1 MNKKLLTL
9 AIGAALTSAPM
20 FANAA
25 VTVYGAAH
33 LSVDMLDNGAATDST
48 LNTLS
53 SNSSFIGFKA
63 EEDLGGGMKALAGA
77 EWQVA
82 MDNQAIGIFNRNVF
96 VGLGGGFGTV
106 RLGQYDD
113 VMKQV
118 GRSVDLF
125 MSEQIGESRALTRQ
139 NGHYIG
145 TNVATLAAAVA
156 LVDQDARLNNS
167 INYETPDMAGFK
179 VTVNYG
185 MANTNAASTAADVVA
200 YALGAQY
207 AAGPM
212 YFGLAYKS
220 SEVDVGTTKQTVDSY
235 RLSASFKMLNDAL
248 RFVGFYQS
256 VSYPVNYFGV
266 TTDQATYGVGAS
278 YKIGNGTIKGQYYVV
293 DSFSA
298 DTSGT
303 SGANLMAIGY
313 DHSLSKTTTVYVTY
327 AKVTNDL
334 NSAYSVIGAGHGN
347 PNDAT
352 TGMPANN
359 TTAGM
364 ALGGNDPSAI
374 SIGMKVS
381 F

>member
-33 LSVDMLDNGAATDST
+33 LSVDVLDNGAATNSSLT
-48 LNTLS
+48 TLS

-63 EEDLGGGMKALAGA
+63 EEDLGGGRKGLAGA

-82 MDNQAIGIFNRNVF
+82 MDNSAIGILNRNVF

-106 RLGQYDD
+106 RLGNYDD

-125 MSEQIGESRALTRQ
+125 MNEQLGESRAVTRQ
-139 NGHYIG
+139 NYVTTAPG
-145 TNVATLAAAVA
+145 ALSAWDERLA
-156 LVDQDARLNNS
+156 NS

-179 VTVNYG
+179 VIVNYG
-185 MANTNAASTAADVVA
+185 MANTNAASTAEDVTA
-200 YALGAQY
+200 YAIGAQY

-220 SEVDVGTTKQTVDSY
+220 SEIDVGTTKQTVDAY
-235 RLSASFKMLNDAL
+235 RLSASFKILNDAL

-256 VSYPVNYFGV
+256 VSYPVGYFGI

-278 YKIGNGTIKGQYYVV
+278 YKIGNGLIKAQYYVV

-303 SGANLMAIGY
+303 TGANLMAIGY
-313 DHSLSKTTTVYVTY
+313 DHSLSKTTTVYATY

-334 NSAYSVIGAGHGN
+334 NSSFSLIGAGHSN

-352 TGMPANN
+352 TGMPNLQ
-359 TTAGM
+359 TGTGP
-364 ALGGNDPSAI
+364 GNDPSGF
-374 SIGMKVS
+374 SIGMKVA